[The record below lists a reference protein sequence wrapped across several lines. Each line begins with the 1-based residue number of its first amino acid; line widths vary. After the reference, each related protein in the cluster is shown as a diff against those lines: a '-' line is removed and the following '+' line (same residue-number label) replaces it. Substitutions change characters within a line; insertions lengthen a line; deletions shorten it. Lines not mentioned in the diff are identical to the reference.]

1 MALSRD
7 IQIVNTTDSEYVVAA
22 RAWWALLGLI
32 TISFV
37 LWTFVALRQN
47 PAARWEDAAG
57 YLAHALYV
65 AEHGGFLGFLREAY
79 TGVFPIVERH
89 PLYFLMLAPFASRTA
104 EFFWNAKVLD
114 LVTGLTV
121 LLSLVWMVNR
131 RYGRGPA
138 LVAALLY
145 AVSNSLVTASSH
157 VDNETQFTLCTL
169 WAWWLLTDVPER
181 DSESAGMPSS
191 VMKWAL
197 AGAFVGLS
205 FLAKSPAILMG
216 VAIVVAGLW
225 YTRARLVTSARLWVF
240 LAATLVLASPILVR
254 NIVGFGTPLYESINS
269 NVAWMDRWMDKGDE
283 RSIIY
288 YDTYGVTTI
297 ERDGL
302 PTAADYFRTHS
313 IPVVLQRLGQGAY
326 GEFTAV
332 IPTALGSPLLRV
344 GGRSLG
350 FAVFG
355 LGLLGWWLR
364 RRSWDATL
372 TFFWSSAFI
381 AFFAWDTMFPE
392 MRYVAPLVPVW
403 IAFAAFAVWRIGVT
417 LLGSRTVWR
426 LQAAA
431 TCALVFLALG
441 WNVASGKL
449 TQPRE
454 TLTASPSYLH
464 FVDWLNRNAEPGD
477 RIEIGET
484 REFDGLIWMV
494 VPHINVVLNPSATTL
509 DGFLHYLHERK
520 VRYLLMHPEYL
531 TGLNRKIAA
540 ALEPYF
546 EVTPDGGFVE
556 KQPLPGWR
564 AVFRDEEKPGH
575 FILYEAL
582 DAGHGS

>member
-1 MALSRD
+1 M
-7 IQIVNTTDSEYVVAA
+7 VNTTDSESIVDA
-22 RAWWALLGLI
+22 RAWWALLALI
-32 TISFV
+32 STAFV
-37 LWTFVALRQN
+37 LWTFVALRQD
-47 PAARWEDAAG
+47 ASARWEDTQG

-65 AEHGGFLGFLREAY
+65 AEHGGLLGFMREAY

-114 LVTGLTV
+114 LITGLVV

-145 AVSNSLVTASSH
+145 AVSNSLVMASSH
-157 VDNETQFTLCTL
+157 VDNDTLFTLCTL
-169 WAWWLLTDVPER
+169 WAWWLLTDVREQGKEPTE
-181 DSESAGMPSS
+181 MPSS
-191 VMKWAL
+191 ALRWAL
-197 AGAFVGLS
+197 GGAVVGLS
-205 FLAKSPAILMG
+205 FLAKSPGILLC

-225 YTRARLVTSARLWVF
+225 YTRAKVVTSARLWVF
-240 LAATLVLASPILVR
+240 LAAALLLASPLLVR

-269 NVAWMDRWMDKGDE
+269 RIEWMDRWMDIGDE

-302 PTAADYFRTHS
+302 PTAADYFRSHS
-313 IPVVLQRLGQGAY
+313 IVDALERFGEGAY
-326 GEFTAV
+326 AEFTNV
-332 IPTALGSPLLRV
+332 IPSALGSPLLRV
-344 GGRSLG
+344 GGRALG

-355 LGLLGWWLR
+355 LALVGWWLR

-372 TFFWSSAFI
+372 TFFWSAAFI
-381 AFFAWDTMFPE
+381 TFFSWDTLFPE
-392 MRYVAPLVPVW
+392 VRYLAPLVPVW
-403 IAFAAFAVWRIGVT
+403 IAFAAFAAWRIGVT
-417 LLGSRTVWR
+417 CLGSLTTWR
-426 LQAAA
+426 LQIAAS
-431 TCALVFLALG
+431 CALVFLALG
-441 WNVASGKL
+441 WNIASGKL

-454 TLTASPSYLH
+454 TLVASPSYFH

-477 RIEIGET
+477 RIMVGET
-484 REFDGLIWMV
+484 REFYGLLWMI
-494 VPHINVVLNPSATTL
+494 VPHIYVVLNPSATTL
-509 DGFLHYLHERK
+509 DGFLAYLHERK

-531 TGLNRKIAA
+531 AGLNRGIAA

-546 EVTPDGGFVE
+546 EVTPDGDFVE

-564 AVFRDEEKPGH
+564 PVLQDQERPGH
-575 FILYEAL
+575 FLLYEAL
-582 DAGHGS
+582 DAGTAP